1 MPYLMRQKFLSWG
14 EGYLTWG
21 EEYRIKDDT
30 GQDVFLVK
38 GKLFRGKRKFS
49 FQDIQ
54 GNELAVIQQKSISW
68 RFIYEIYRY
77 SEYSEVYATMS
88 KSLSTLIGH
97 AFTVDIPGAD
107 DLKIKGNFLGNKYTF
122 ERAAGVVATV
132 SKKWAWLGDTY
143 GVDIIPGEDD
153 ILILACTVVIRT
165 IAPQLNA

>member
-30 GQDVFLVK
+30 GQAVFLVK
-38 GKLFRGKRKFS
+38 GKLFRAKKKFS
-49 FQDIQ
+49 FQDMQ
-54 GNELAVIQQKSISW
+54 ENELAVIQQKSISLSI
-68 RFIYEIYRY
+68 IYEIYRD
-77 SEYSEVYATMS
+77 SEVYATMS
-88 KSLSTLIGH
+88 KSFFTLIGH
-97 AFTVDIPGAD
+97 SFTVDIPGAD

-122 ERAAGVVATV
+122 ERASGVVATV

-165 IAPQLNA
+165 IAPLLNA

>member
-1 MPYLMRQKFLSWG
+1 MPYLMRQKFLSWD
-14 EGYLTWG
+14 EGHLTLG

-38 GKLFRGKRKFS
+38 GKSFRGKKKFS

-165 IAPQLNA
+165 IAPLLNA

>member
-1 MPYLMRQKFLSWG
+1 MRQKFLSWD
-14 EGYLTWG
+14 EGHLTLG

-38 GKLFRGKRKFS
+38 GKSFRGKKKFS

-88 KSLSTLIGH
+88 RSFSIIGYV
-97 AFTVDIPGAD
+97 FIVDIPGAD
-107 DLKIKGNFLGNKYTF
+107 DLKIKGNFLGNKFTF
-122 ERAAGVVATV
+122 ERAVGVVATM
-132 SKKWAWLGDTY
+132 SIKWVWLGYTY

-153 ILILACTVVIRT
+153 ILILACTVVIGT
-165 IAPQLNA
+165 IAPQLNV

>member
-1 MPYLMRQKFLSWG
+1 MHYLMRQKILSWG

-30 GQDVFLVK
+30 GQDVFFVK
-38 GKLFRGKRKFS
+38 GKLFRAKRKFS

-54 GNELAVIQQKSISW
+54 ENELAVIQQKIISPSL
-68 RFIYEIYRY
+68 IYEIYRD
-77 SEYSEVYATMS
+77 SEVYATMS
-88 KSLSTLIGH
+88 KSFFTLIGH
-97 AFTVDIPGAD
+97 AFTVDILGAD
-107 DLKIKGNFLGNKYTF
+107 DLIIKGNFLGNKYTF
-122 ERAAGVVATV
+122 KRASGVVATV

-165 IAPQLNA
+165 IAPLLNA

>member
-1 MPYLMRQKFLSWG
+1 MPYLMRQKFLSWD
-14 EGYLTWG
+14 EGHLTLG

-38 GKLFRGKRKFS
+38 GKSFRGKKKFS

-88 KSLSTLIGH
+88 RSFSIIGYV
-97 AFTVDIPGAD
+97 FTVDIPGAD
-107 DLKIKGNFLGNKYTF
+107 DLKIKGNFLGNKFTF
-122 ERAAGVVATV
+122 ERAVGVVATM
-132 SKKWAWLGDTY
+132 SIKWVWLGYTY

-153 ILILACTVVIRT
+153 ILILACTVVIGT
-165 IAPQLNA
+165 IAPQLNV